1 MTAVPTRDGAVRGR
15 LMLASG
21 ALLATAG
28 LLVAGC
34 GGGGGGE
41 KAEPSVSAAPG
52 VELPKDFPSADV
64 PLVAGQ
70 LVAAAA
76 QDGDWQLTV
85 QAAKTG
91 PFDAAVAALTD
102 KGYIGDDATNAGGLQ
117 ARRLIGPNGK
127 DCTPGKAG
135 CYTVEISVRAAASAG
150 GNTVQYFVSRLS

>member
-1 MTAVPTRDGAVRGR
+1 MTTVPARGGAARGR
-15 LMLASG
+15 LLLASS
-21 ALLATAG
+21 ALLTTAG

-34 GGGGGGE
+34 GGGGGE

-52 VELPKDFPSADV
+52 VELPKDFPSSDV

-85 QAAKTG
+85 QASKTG

-150 GNTVQYFVSRLS
+150 GNAVQYFVSRLS